1 MTRAVLAPHETMELH
16 EMINFKTIC
25 LAKSK
30 LMQGLCFD
38 KDLKAILQKDVEL
51 AIPALQDLI
60 SLYQRAPFA
69 SPPPYEFETPFPA
82 GSQEAS
88 V

>member
-1 MTRAVLAPHETMELH
+1 MAQTLAPHETMELH
-16 EMINFKTIC
+16 ELINFKTIC

-38 KDLKAILQKDVEL
+38 KDLKAMLQKDVDL
-51 AIPALQDLI
+51 AIPALQDLM

-69 SPPPYEFETPFPA
+69 SAPPYEFETPFPA